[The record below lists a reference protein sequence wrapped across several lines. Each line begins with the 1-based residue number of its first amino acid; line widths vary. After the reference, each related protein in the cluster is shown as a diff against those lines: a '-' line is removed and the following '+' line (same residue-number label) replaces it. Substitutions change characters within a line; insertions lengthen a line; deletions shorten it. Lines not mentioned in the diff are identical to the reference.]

1 MPSGYLRLPVLL
13 LFSACRRRHAL
24 VTLLHTSKAHGF
36 IALLSTSKGHGF
48 SRAIKIAPYVTALA
62 AEVRFTDSQA
72 IPSYEPTS
80 SSAAVGEYTERN
92 MLRALALFL
101 CTLAISAPAQT
112 KLDTDA
118 ANLRYDD
125 LTADLATTPPGP
137 THDLFAGVLA
147 DRTNH
152 LDDAIQ
158 LLTPLASDTTL
169 SPTRLALVLGSLADA
184 NLKLFHYAQASAL
197 YTRLLTEAP
206 TGLPPALLKDD
217 QDDADTIKLLLKA
230 PPQTIDIPSPVDI
243 PTKSDRLKSIT
254 ASLTVH
260 NITTP
265 WILDTGANF
274 SVVSESFARQ
284 LGLTLSTGIAH
295 TQGATGAEN
304 PLRIAILDTLPIG
317 TATLHNVVLL
327 VLPDAN
333 LTIGAG
339 RKSYT
344 IPAILGYPVFQAL
357 GIIRFTHDHHFQA
370 GPTLPL
376 TGDSSPI
383 DPSPIYM
390 EKLNILF
397 SARTHNLSRPFL
409 FDSGADATTFFL
421 PYYRDFTADFL
432 HEKQGTRNGYG
443 AGGTSTDQV
452 YVLDHVDI
460 ELANRIIDLDHVA
473 VFKTPQNTLSD
484 EYEGSLGRDLINS
497 LDSLTLDLIHDRVYP
512 GKPRN

>member
-1 MPSGYLRLPVLL
+1 
-13 LFSACRRRHAL
+13 
-24 VTLLHTSKAHGF
+24 
-36 IALLSTSKGHGF
+36 
-48 SRAIKIAPYVTALA
+48 
-62 AEVRFTDSQA
+62 
-72 IPSYEPTS
+72 
-80 SSAAVGEYTERN
+80 
-92 MLRALALFL
+92 MLRVLALTL
-101 CTLAISAPAQT
+101 CLSLPAAAQT
-112 KLDTDA
+112 FTPTQSKLDTDTA
-118 ANLRYDD
+118 ELRYDD
-125 LTADLATTPPGP
+125 LALDLATTPPGP

-152 LDDAIQ
+152 LDDAIT
-158 LLTPLASDTTL
+158 LLTPLASDTSL

-184 NLKLFHYAQASAL
+184 NLKLFRYAQASAL

-206 TGLPPALLKDD
+206 SGLSPALLKDD
-217 QDDADTIKLLLKA
+217 QDDADTIKLLLDA
-230 PPQTIDIPSPVDI
+230 PPQTIDINAPGTTLTDI
-243 PTKSDRLKSIT
+243 PTHSDHLKSIT
-254 ASLTVH
+254 ADLTVH
-260 NITTP
+260 NITAP

-284 LGLTLSTGIAH
+284 LGLTLSTGVAH

-304 PLRIAILDTLPIG
+304 PLRVAILDTLPIG

-333 LTIGAG
+333 LTIQSGW
-339 RKSYT
+339 KSHV

-357 GIIRFTHDHHFQA
+357 SVIRFTHDHHFQA

-376 TGDSSPI
+376 TGDS
-383 DPSPIYM
+383 SPIYM

-421 PYYRDFTADFL
+421 PYYREFTADFL

-452 YVLDHVDI
+452 FILDHVDL
-460 ELANRIIDLDHVA
+460 ELANRIIDLQHIA
-473 VFKTPQNTLSD
+473 VFKNPQNTLSD
-484 EYEGSLGRDLINS
+484 EYEGSLGRDFISS

-512 GKPRN
+512 GRPRN

>member
-1 MPSGYLRLPVLL
+1 
-13 LFSACRRRHAL
+13 
-24 VTLLHTSKAHGF
+24 
-36 IALLSTSKGHGF
+36 
-48 SRAIKIAPYVTALA
+48 
-62 AEVRFTDSQA
+62 
-72 IPSYEPTS
+72 
-80 SSAAVGEYTERN
+80 
-92 MLRALALFL
+92 MLRVLALTL
-101 CTLAISAPAQT
+101 CLSLPAAAQT
-112 KLDTDA
+112 FTPTQSKLDTDTA
-118 ANLRYDD
+118 ELRYDD
-125 LTADLATTPPGP
+125 LALDLAATPPGP

-152 LDDAIQ
+152 LDDAIT
-158 LLTPLASDTTL
+158 LLTPLASDTSL

-184 NLKLFHYAQASAL
+184 NLKLFRYAQASAL

-206 TGLPPALLKDD
+206 SGLSPALLKDD
-217 QDDADTIKLLLKA
+217 QDDADTIKLLLDA
-230 PPQTIDIPSPVDI
+230 PPQTIDINAPGTTLTDI
-243 PTKSDRLKSIT
+243 PTHSDHLKSIT
-254 ASLTVH
+254 ADLTVH
-260 NITTP
+260 NITAP

-284 LGLTLSTGIAH
+284 LGLTLSTGVAH

-304 PLRIAILDTLPIG
+304 PLRVAILDTLPIG

-333 LTIGAG
+333 LTIQSGW
-339 RKSYT
+339 KSRV

-357 GIIRFTHDHHFQA
+357 SVIRFTHDHHFQA

-376 TGDSSPI
+376 TGDS
-383 DPSPIYM
+383 SPIYM

-421 PYYRDFTADFL
+421 PYYREFTADFL

-452 YVLDHVDI
+452 FILDHVDL
-460 ELANRIIDLDHVA
+460 ELANRIIDLQHIA
-473 VFKTPQNTLSD
+473 VFKNPQNTLSD
-484 EYEGSLGRDLINS
+484 EYEGSLGRDFISS

-512 GKPRN
+512 GRPRN

>member
-1 MPSGYLRLPVLL
+1 
-13 LFSACRRRHAL
+13 
-24 VTLLHTSKAHGF
+24 
-36 IALLSTSKGHGF
+36 
-48 SRAIKIAPYVTALA
+48 
-62 AEVRFTDSQA
+62 
-72 IPSYEPTS
+72 
-80 SSAAVGEYTERN
+80 
-92 MLRALALFL
+92 MLRVLALTL
-101 CTLAISAPAQT
+101 CLSLPAAAQT
-112 KLDTDA
+112 FTPTQSNLDTDTA
-118 ANLRYDD
+118 ELRYDD
-125 LTADLATTPPGP
+125 LALDLAATPPGP

-152 LDDAIQ
+152 LDDAIT
-158 LLTPLASDTTL
+158 LLTPLASDTSL

-184 NLKLFHYAQASAL
+184 NLKLFRYAQASAL

-206 TGLPPALLKDD
+206 SGLSPALLKDD
-217 QDDADTIKLLLKA
+217 QDDADTIKLLLDA
-230 PPQTIDIPSPVDI
+230 PPQTIDINAPGTTLTDI
-243 PTKSDRLKSIT
+243 PTHSDHLKSIT
-254 ASLTVH
+254 ADLTVH
-260 NITTP
+260 NITAP

-284 LGLTLSTGIAH
+284 LGLTLSTGVAH

-304 PLRIAILDTLPIG
+304 PLRVAILDTLPIG

-333 LTIGAG
+333 LTIQSGW
-339 RKSYT
+339 KSHV

-357 GIIRFTHDHHFQA
+357 SVIRFTHDHHFQA

-376 TGDSSPI
+376 TGDS
-383 DPSPIYM
+383 SPIYM

-421 PYYRDFTADFL
+421 PYYREFTADFL

-452 YVLDHVDI
+452 FILDHVDL
-460 ELANRIIDLDHVA
+460 ELANRIIDLQHIA
-473 VFKTPQNTLSD
+473 VFKNPQNTLSD
-484 EYEGSLGRDLINS
+484 EYEGSLGRDFISS

-512 GKPRN
+512 GRPRN

>member
-1 MPSGYLRLPVLL
+1 
-13 LFSACRRRHAL
+13 
-24 VTLLHTSKAHGF
+24 
-36 IALLSTSKGHGF
+36 
-48 SRAIKIAPYVTALA
+48 
-62 AEVRFTDSQA
+62 
-72 IPSYEPTS
+72 
-80 SSAAVGEYTERN
+80 

-101 CTLAISAPAQT
+101 CLLTTASAQTQT
-112 KLDTDA
+112 KLDADA
-118 ANLRYDD
+118 AQLRYDD
-125 LTADLATTPPGP
+125 LALDLAATPPGP
-137 THDLFAGVLA
+137 EHDLFAGVLA

-152 LDDAIQ
+152 LDEAIT
-158 LLTPLASDTTL
+158 LLTPLSTAPDL
-169 SPTRLALVLGSLADA
+169 SPARLALVLGSLADA
-184 NLKLFHYAQASAL
+184 NLKLYRYSQASAL

-206 TGLPPALLKDD
+206 SGLSPALLKDD
-217 QDDADTIKLLLKA
+217 QDDADTIKLLLNA
-230 PPQTIDIPSPVDI
+230 PPQTIDINAPGTTLTDI
-243 PTKSDRLKSIT
+243 PTHSDHLKSIT
-254 ASLTVH
+254 ADLTVH
-260 NITTP
+260 NITAP

-284 LGLTLSTGIAH
+284 LGLTLSTGVAH

-304 PLRIAILDTLPIG
+304 PLRVAILDTLPIG

-333 LTIGAG
+333 LTIQSGW
-339 RKSYT
+339 KSHV

-357 GIIRFTHDHHFQA
+357 SVIRFTHDHHFQA

-376 TGDSSPI
+376 TGDS
-383 DPSPIYM
+383 SPIYM

-421 PYYRDFTADFL
+421 PYYREFTADFL

-452 YVLDHVDI
+452 FILDHVDL
-460 ELANRIIDLDHVA
+460 ELANRIIDLQHIA
-473 VFKTPQNTLSD
+473 VFKNPQNTLSD
-484 EYEGSLGRDLINS
+484 EYEGSLGRDFISS

-512 GKPRN
+512 GRPRN

>member
-1 MPSGYLRLPVLL
+1 
-13 LFSACRRRHAL
+13 
-24 VTLLHTSKAHGF
+24 
-36 IALLSTSKGHGF
+36 
-48 SRAIKIAPYVTALA
+48 
-62 AEVRFTDSQA
+62 
-72 IPSYEPTS
+72 
-80 SSAAVGEYTERN
+80 
-92 MLRALALFL
+92 MLRVLALTL
-101 CTLAISAPAQT
+101 CLSLPAAAQT
-112 KLDTDA
+112 FTPTQSKLDTDTA
-118 ANLRYDD
+118 ELRYDD
-125 LTADLATTPPGP
+125 LALDLAATPPGP

-152 LDDAIQ
+152 LDEAIT
-158 LLTPLASDTTL
+158 LLTPLASDTSL
-169 SPTRLALVLGSLADA
+169 SPTRLALVLGSLDDA
-184 NLKLFHYAQASAL
+184 NLKLFRYAQASAL

-206 TGLPPALLKDD
+206 SGLSPALLKDD
-217 QDDADTIKLLLKA
+217 QDDADTIKLLLDA
-230 PPQTIDIPSPVDI
+230 PPQTIDINAPGTTLTDI
-243 PTKSDRLKSIT
+243 PTHSDHLKSIT
-254 ASLTVH
+254 ADLTVH
-260 NITTP
+260 NITAP

-284 LGLTLSTGIAH
+284 LGLTLSTGVAH

-304 PLRIAILDTLPIG
+304 PLRVAILDTLPIG

-333 LTIGAG
+333 LTIQSGW
-339 RKSYT
+339 KSHV

-357 GIIRFTHDHHFQA
+357 SVIRFTHDHHFQA

-376 TGDSSPI
+376 TGDS
-383 DPSPIYM
+383 SPIYM

-421 PYYRDFTADFL
+421 PYYREFTADFL

-452 YVLDHVDI
+452 FILDHVDL
-460 ELANRIIDLDHVA
+460 ELANRIIDLQHIA
-473 VFKTPQNTLSD
+473 VFKNPQNTLSD
-484 EYEGSLGRDLINS
+484 EYEGSLGRDFISS

-512 GKPRN
+512 GRPRN

>member
-1 MPSGYLRLPVLL
+1 
-13 LFSACRRRHAL
+13 
-24 VTLLHTSKAHGF
+24 
-36 IALLSTSKGHGF
+36 
-48 SRAIKIAPYVTALA
+48 
-62 AEVRFTDSQA
+62 
-72 IPSYEPTS
+72 
-80 SSAAVGEYTERN
+80 
-92 MLRALALFL
+92 MLRVLALTL
-101 CTLAISAPAQT
+101 CLSLPAAAQT
-112 KLDTDA
+112 FTQTQSKLDTDTA
-118 ANLRYDD
+118 ELRYDD
-125 LTADLATTPPGP
+125 LALDLAATPPGP

-152 LDDAIQ
+152 LDDAIT
-158 LLTPLASDTTL
+158 LLTPLASDTSL

-184 NLKLFHYAQASAL
+184 NLKLFRYAQASAL

-206 TGLPPALLKDD
+206 SGLSPALLKDD
-217 QDDADTIKLLLKA
+217 QDDADTIKLLLDA
-230 PPQTIDIPSPVDI
+230 PPQTIDINAPGTTLTDI
-243 PTKSDRLKSIT
+243 PTHSDHLKSIT
-254 ASLTVH
+254 ADLTVH
-260 NITTP
+260 NITAP

-284 LGLTLSTGIAH
+284 LGLTLSTGVAH

-304 PLRIAILDTLPIG
+304 PLRVAILDTLPIG

-333 LTIGAG
+333 LTIQSGW
-339 RKSYT
+339 KSHV

-357 GIIRFTHDHHFQA
+357 SVIRFTHDHHFQA

-376 TGDSSPI
+376 TGDS
-383 DPSPIYM
+383 SPIYM

-421 PYYRDFTADFL
+421 PYYREFTADFL

-452 YVLDHVDI
+452 FILDHVDL
-460 ELANRIIDLDHVA
+460 ELANRIIDLQHIA
-473 VFKTPQNTLSD
+473 VFKNPQNTLSD
-484 EYEGSLGRDLINS
+484 EYEGSLGRDFISS

-512 GKPRN
+512 GRPRN

>member
-1 MPSGYLRLPVLL
+1 
-13 LFSACRRRHAL
+13 
-24 VTLLHTSKAHGF
+24 
-36 IALLSTSKGHGF
+36 
-48 SRAIKIAPYVTALA
+48 
-62 AEVRFTDSQA
+62 
-72 IPSYEPTS
+72 
-80 SSAAVGEYTERN
+80 
-92 MLRALALFL
+92 MLRVLALTL
-101 CTLAISAPAQT
+101 CLSLPAAAQT
-112 KLDTDA
+112 FTPTQSKLDTDTA
-118 ANLRYDD
+118 ELRYDD
-125 LTADLATTPPGP
+125 LALDLAATPPGP

-152 LDDAIQ
+152 LDDAIT
-158 LLTPLASDTTL
+158 LLTPLASDTSL

-184 NLKLFHYAQASAL
+184 NLKLFRYAQASAL

-206 TGLPPALLKDD
+206 SGLSPALLKDD
-217 QDDADTIKLLLKA
+217 QDDADTIKLLLDA
-230 PPQTIDIPSPVDI
+230 PPQTIDINAPGTTLTDI
-243 PTKSDRLKSIT
+243 PTHSDHLKSIT
-254 ASLTVH
+254 ADLTVH
-260 NITTP
+260 NITAP

-284 LGLTLSTGIAH
+284 LGLTLSTGVAH

-304 PLRIAILDTLPIG
+304 PLRVAILDTLPIG

-333 LTIGAG
+333 LTIQSGW
-339 RKSYT
+339 KSHV

-357 GIIRFTHDHHFQA
+357 SVIRFTHDHHFQA

-376 TGDSSPI
+376 TGDS
-383 DPSPIYM
+383 SPIYM

-421 PYYRDFTADFL
+421 PYYREFTADFL

-452 YVLDHVDI
+452 FILDHVDL
-460 ELANRIIDLDHVA
+460 ELANRIIDLQHIA
-473 VFKTPQNTLSD
+473 VFKNPQNTLSD
-484 EYEGSLGRDLINS
+484 EYEDSLGRDFISS

-512 GKPRN
+512 GRPRN

>member
-1 MPSGYLRLPVLL
+1 
-13 LFSACRRRHAL
+13 
-24 VTLLHTSKAHGF
+24 
-36 IALLSTSKGHGF
+36 
-48 SRAIKIAPYVTALA
+48 
-62 AEVRFTDSQA
+62 
-72 IPSYEPTS
+72 
-80 SSAAVGEYTERN
+80 
-92 MLRALALFL
+92 MLRVLALTL
-101 CTLAISAPAQT
+101 CLSLPAAAQT
-112 KLDTDA
+112 FTPTQSKLDTDTA
-118 ANLRYDD
+118 ELRYDD
-125 LTADLATTPPGP
+125 LALDLAATPPGP

-152 LDDAIQ
+152 LDEAIT
-158 LLTPLASDTTL
+158 LLTPLASDTSL
-169 SPTRLALVLGSLADA
+169 SPTRLALVLGSLDDA
-184 NLKLFHYAQASAL
+184 NLKLFRYAQASAL

-206 TGLPPALLKDD
+206 SGLSPALLKDD
-217 QDDADTIKLLLKA
+217 QDDADTIKLLLDA
-230 PPQTIDIPSPVDI
+230 PPQTIDINAPGTTLTDI
-243 PTKSDRLKSIT
+243 PTHSDHLKSIT
-254 ASLTVH
+254 ADLTVH
-260 NITTP
+260 NITAP

-284 LGLTLSTGIAH
+284 LGLTLSTGVAH

-304 PLRIAILDTLPIG
+304 PLRVAILDTLPIG

-333 LTIGAG
+333 LTIQSGW
-339 RKSYT
+339 KSRV

-357 GIIRFTHDHHFQA
+357 SVIRFTHDHHFQA

-376 TGDSSPI
+376 TGDS
-383 DPSPIYM
+383 SPIYM

-421 PYYRDFTADFL
+421 PYYREFTADFL

-452 YVLDHVDI
+452 FILDHVDL
-460 ELANRIIDLDHVA
+460 ELANRIIDLQHIA
-473 VFKTPQNTLSD
+473 VFKNPQNTLSD
-484 EYEGSLGRDLINS
+484 EYEGSLGRDFISS

-512 GKPRN
+512 GRPRN